1 MTFVYI
7 MNASEMKIEEVNEV
21 LKAVPPKLKENI
33 MTTYALIKQEGEKIG
48 IQKKQIEVVLA
59 LNEDS
64 IPIRSIAK
72 YTKLTE
78 EQVIEILKKHGE
90 L

>member
-7 MNASEMKIEEVNEV
+7 LNTSEIKVDEVKRV
-21 LKAVPPKLKENI
+21 LEAVPPKLKENI
-33 MTTYALIKQEGEKIG
+33 MTTYSLIKQEGKT
-48 IQKKQIEVVLA
+48 EVVLA

-78 EQVIEILKKHGE
+78 EQVIEILKKHGRM
-90 L
+90 